1 MDNFCYQEIPSLDRA
16 IASLDEGPVIMCV
29 KSFRIQPNSV
39 FLPPCMVQYQQHT
52 LPNGLQL
59 LVHEDHNTPLV
70 CLNILYKVGSRN
82 ETPDKTGFA
91 HLFEHLM
98 FGGSQN
104 VENFDEPLQAVGG
117 DNNAFTNTDIT
128 NYYITIPSANVE
140 TAFWLESDRML
151 SLSFDPEVLEVQRK
165 VVIEEFKQRYLNQPY
180 GDVWLKLRP
189 VAYEKHPYQWATI
202 GKEISHIENATMDD
216 VRSFFNTY
224 YQPANAILVIA
235 GDITAE
241 RALELTEKWF
251 GPIPGKALSET
262 EIPKEPAQTAPRF
275 LEITANVPADS
286 IYKAYHMAERKGK
299 PYHASDLLSD
309 LLGRGKSSILY
320 NEVVKKK
327 PVFSSIS
334 AYVTG
339 SYDPGLFV
347 ISGKPLPGIS
357 LEEADQVIKELLEPL
372 KNHVDEEDLQK
383 IKNQAEATTVFA
395 EVDLLNRAMGLA
407 YAAFLGNPDLINEEL
422 EIVKSVNAEDIKLAA
437 REILKEENCTTLYY
451 RSKTA

>member
-1 MDNFCYQEIPSLDRA
+1 
-16 IASLDEGPVIMCV
+16 
-29 KSFRIQPNSV
+29 
-39 FLPPCMVQYQQHT
+39 MVQYQQHT

-59 LVHEDHNTPLV
+59 LIHEDHNTPLV

-82 ETPDKTGFA
+82 ENPDKTGFA

-98 FGGSQN
+98 FGGSKH
-104 VENFDEPLQAVGG
+104 VENFDVPLQAVGG

-189 VAYEKHPYQWATI
+189 VAYQQHPYQWATI
-202 GKEISHIENATMDD
+202 GKEISHIENATMED
-216 VRSFFNTY
+216 VREFFGTY
-224 YQPANAILVIA
+224 YQPTNAILVVA
-235 GDITAE
+235 GDITAA

-251 GPIPGKALSET
+251 GPIPGKQSPSGEV
-262 EIPKEPAQTAPRF
+262 PVEPTQNEPRF
-275 LEITANVPADS
+275 LEITANVPSDS
-286 IYKAYHMAERKGK
+286 IYKAYHMSGRKGK
-299 PYHASDLLSD
+299 SYHASDLLSD
-309 LLGRGKSSILY
+309 LLGRGKSSVLY
-320 NEVVKKK
+320 NELVKKR
-327 PVFSSIS
+327 PIFSSIS

-347 ISGKPLPGIS
+347 ISGKPLPGVS
-357 LEEADQVIKELLEPL
+357 LEDADLEIRELLEPI
-372 KNHVDEEDLQK
+372 KQHIDQEDLQK
-383 IKNQAEATTVFA
+383 VKNQAEATTVFA

-422 EIVKSVNAEDIKLAA
+422 DLVKSVNAADIQQAAQQILRED
-437 REILKEENCTTLYY
+437 NCTTLYY